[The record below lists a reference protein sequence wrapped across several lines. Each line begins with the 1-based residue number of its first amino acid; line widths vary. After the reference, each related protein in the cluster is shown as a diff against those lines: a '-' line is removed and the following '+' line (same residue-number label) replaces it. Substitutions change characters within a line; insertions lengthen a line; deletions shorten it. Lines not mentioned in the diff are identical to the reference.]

1 MKRFNKGAKW
11 LIVVVGAFGA
21 LLFLP
26 SAVVGDG
33 FRLGKSLEILVN
45 VFRNISLYY
54 VDDVEPE
61 KMLEAAAA
69 GMARTLDPY
78 TEFIPES
85 NAENF
90 ELMTTGKYGGI
101 GSMIRQ
107 KGDWVIFAEP
117 YKNSP
122 ADRAG
127 IRIGDKLLEIDGR
140 DARGMTTQQV
150 SDALKGEPGS
160 TVRVTIEKLLTGEQE
175 ELRIKR
181 ERIAIPGI
189 SYYGMVSDSVG
200 VICHDDFTEGC
211 SNDMRRAVELLKAE
225 GARSLILDYRSN
237 GGGLLNEA
245 VATLS
250 LFVPRG
256 TEVVSLRAKSEEN
269 NSSFHT
275 QSDPIDTEIPLV
287 VLVDGNSASSAEI
300 VAGALQD
307 LDRAVLIGQRTFGK
321 GLVQTS
327 LPAGYDA
334 YVKVTTAKYYLPSG
348 RCIQAVNYTSD
359 GSSAPVP
366 DSLINEFSTR
376 AGRKVYDGGGVKPD
390 VELEPD
396 YVSTYAYLVYN
407 MGLVSDFVD
416 EYTKRHHTSLTV
428 VPGEYRFSDDAYA
441 EFEAFMADKE
451 VPWQSST
458 ARAVELLRDAAEAER
473 YMEGMA
479 DQIAAIEEYIG
490 GQESKLQLYKGEL
503 TELIEGEIVL
513 RYGYAEGATAHAMR
527 DDKTVACAV
536 ELLHSPDD
544 YHRILT
550 PAEE

>member
-1 MKRFNKGAKW
+1 MFVIIA
-11 LIVVVGAFGA
+11 AFGA
-21 LLFLP
+21 LLILP
-26 SAVVGDG
+26 SAVTGEG

-45 VFRNISLYY
+45 LFRNISLYY
-54 VDDVEPE
+54 VDDVDPD
-61 KMLEAAAA
+61 KLLEAAAA
-69 GMARTLDPY
+69 GMVRNLDPY

-101 GSMIRQ
+101 GSLIRQ

-127 IRIGDKLLEIDGR
+127 IRIGDKLLEIDGK

-160 TVRVTIEKLLTGEQE
+160 TVRVTVEKLLTGERE

-189 SYYGMVSDSVG
+189 SYYGMISDSVG
-200 VICHDDFTEGC
+200 VICHEDFTEGC

-269 NSSFHT
+269 NSSFAT

-300 VAGALQD
+300 VAGAMQD

-327 LPAGYDA
+327 LPVGYDA

-348 RCIQAVNYTSD
+348 RCIQAVNFAAD

-390 VELEPD
+390 VELEPG
-396 YVSTYAYLVYN
+396 YVSNYAYLVYN
-407 MGLVSDFVD
+407 MGLISDFVD
-416 EYTKRHHTSLTV
+416 QYIKQHHTTLSV
-428 VPGEYRFSDDAYA
+428 VPREYRFSDEAYQ
-441 EFEAFMADKE
+441 EFVEFMADKE
-451 VPWQSST
+451 VPWESLT
-458 ARAVELLRDAAEAER
+458 ARAVGILKDAAETER
-473 YMEGMA
+473 YMEGVA
-479 DQIAAIEEYIG
+479 EEIAAIERYIG
-490 GQESKLQLYKGEL
+490 GQESKLQLYKEEL
-503 TELIEGEIVL
+503 INMIEGEIVL
-513 RYGYAEGATAHAMR
+513 RYGYAEGATSHFLR
-527 DDKTVACAV
+527 DDKTVARAV
-536 ELLHSPDD
+536 ELLHSPES
-544 YHRILT
+544 YRQILSPT
-550 PAEE
+550 NVE